1 MEIYGF
7 AVMGNHF
14 HLLGCMYPGS
24 DYSNSDIKERN
35 IRFYE
40 DDSEFEEEKIPE
52 YEFLIHYQI

>member
-1 MEIYGF
+1 
-7 AVMGNHF
+7 MGNHF